1 MLASKLYAPTLREVP
16 SDADVISQQYML
28 RAGFIRKMAN
38 GLYSFLPLAWR
49 SIRKIEAIV
58 REEMEAAGAQEIMMP
73 ILQPAEIWEESG
85 RWGAYGEEM
94 MRIADRHGREFC
106 LGPTHEEMIT
116 TLVKDEIKSYRQLP
130 INLFQMQ
137 SKFRDERRPRYGLM
151 RSREFIMKDAYSFD
165 VDEEG
170 LDLQYKAMYDAYSR
184 IFSRC
189 GLFFKPVEA
198 DSGAIGGSNSHEF
211 MALAEAGE
219 ADVIHCKSCDYA
231 ANMEIGKPGIIKQNP
246 EELKPLEEVATPA
259 AKTIDAVAEALD
271 LPLDKTI
278 KAVVFNVDGKV
289 VLAMVRGDHEVN
301 EIAVQHAV
309 EGTLEPEM
317 ASEEDLKRV
326 GLVTGFI
333 SPVGL
338 SQSDD
343 LAIVVDQSIM
353 EAYNLCGGANKVDAH
368 YININPKRDF
378 NVDDI
383 IVAPIRL
390 ITADD
395 VCPLCGG
402 ELYVNKGIE
411 VGQVFKL
418 GTKYSQALGATVLDA
433 GGRPRPMVMGCYGI
447 GVTRTL
453 AAAIEQSH
461 DEDGIIWPRAIAPFE
476 VVIVPINAKDQAL
489 MDLSIDI
496 YGILMQ
502 EGIESLLDD
511 RKDRAGVKFKDADL
525 IGYPLRITV
534 SKNTLE
540 TKEVEIRIR
549 KTGQAI
555 NVPVDQV
562 GPKVLELL
570 ANL

>member
-170 LDLQYKAMYDAYSR
+170 LDIQYKAMYDAYSR

-219 ADVIHCKSCDYA
+219 ANVIHCKSCDYA
-231 ANMEIGKPGIIKQNP
+231 ANMEIGKPGIIKQEP
-246 EELKPLEEVATPA
+246 EALKPMEEVATPA

-326 GLVTGFI
+326 GLVAGFI

-395 VCPLCGG
+395 VCPHCGG

-489 MDLSIDI
+489 MDLSNEI

>member
-1 MLASKLYAPTLREVP
+1 
-16 SDADVISQQYML
+16 
-28 RAGFIRKMAN
+28 
-38 GLYSFLPLAWR
+38 
-49 SIRKIEAIV
+49 
-58 REEMEAAGAQEIMMP
+58 
-73 ILQPAEIWEESG
+73 
-85 RWGAYGEEM
+85 
-94 MRIADRHGREFC
+94 
-106 LGPTHEEMIT
+106 
-116 TLVKDEIKSYRQLP
+116 
-130 INLFQMQ
+130 
-137 SKFRDERRPRYGLM
+137 
-151 RSREFIMKDAYSFD
+151 
-165 VDEEG
+165 
-170 LDLQYKAMYDAYSR
+170 
-184 IFSRC
+184 
-189 GLFFKPVEA
+189 
-198 DSGAIGGSNSHEF
+198 
-211 MALAEAGE
+211 
-219 ADVIHCKSCDYA
+219 
-231 ANMEIGKPGIIKQNP
+231 
-246 EELKPLEEVATPA
+246 
-259 AKTIDAVAEALD
+259 
-271 LPLDKTI
+271 
-278 KAVVFNVDGKV
+278 
-289 VLAMVRGDHEVN
+289 
-301 EIAVQHAV
+301 
-309 EGTLEPEM
+309 
-317 ASEEDLKRV
+317 
-326 GLVTGFI
+326 
-333 SPVGL
+333 
-338 SQSDD
+338 
-343 LAIVVDQSIM
+343 M

>member
-1 MLASKLYAPTLREVP
+1 MEQSRILMPTLKEAP
-16 SDADVISQQYML
+16 SDAEAISHQMMV
-28 RAGFIRKMAN
+28 RAGYIYQVSA
-38 GLYSFLPLAWR
+38 GVWAYLPLADR
-49 SIRKIEAIV
+49 VIKKINQIIREEMDKIEAV
-58 REEMEAAGAQEIMMP
+58 EMMTP
-73 ILQPAEIWEESG
+73 VLLPAELWQQSQRYES
-85 RWGAYGEEM
+85 YGPNLFKLK
-94 MRIADRHGREFC
+94 DRKARDMI
-106 LGPTHEEMIT
+106 LGPTHEETFTEIIRDSIHSYKKLP
-116 TLVKDEIKSYRQLP
+116 LVLYQIQDKL
-130 INLFQMQ
+130 
-137 SKFRDERRPRYGLM
+137 RDEDRPRYGIL
-151 RSREFIMKDAYSFD
+151 RGKEFIMKDAYSFD

-326 GLVTGFI
+326 GLVAGFI

-395 VCPLCGG
+395 VCPHCGG

-489 MDLSIDI
+489 MDLSNDI

-562 GPKVLELL
+562 GTKVLELL

>member
-73 ILQPAEIWEESG
+73 ILQPAEIWKESG

-231 ANMEIGKPGIIKQNP
+231 ANMEIGKPGIIKQDP
-246 EELKPLEEVATPA
+246 EDFKPMEEVATPA
-259 AKTIDAVAEALD
+259 AKTIDAVAEALN

-309 EGTLEPEM
+309 DGTLEPEM
-317 ASEEDLKRV
+317 ASEEDLKRT
-326 GLVTGFI
+326 GLVAGFI

-395 VCPLCGG
+395 VCPHCGG

-489 MDLSIDI
+489 MDLSNEI
-496 YGILMQ
+496 YGILIQ

-540 TKEVEIRIR
+540 TKEVEIRVR

-555 NVPVDQV
+555 NVPVEQV

-570 ANL
+570 ANV